1 MNSIPEITGME
12 FMVEN
17 RTNKRRR
24 CYLGGR
30 VVFNER
36 TTTISC
42 TVRNISEFGAKLEF
56 GACPLLPDQVELL
69 LDSDASFA
77 PARIV
82 WRNLN
87 IVGIEFAESQIRN
100 GKAGLAVNML
110 LDAMPIQSY
119 RTH

>member
-1 MNSIPEITGME
+1 
-12 FMVEN
+12 MVEN

-24 CYLGGR
+24 CYLGGK
-30 VVFNER
+30 VIFNDR

-56 GACPLLPDQVELL
+56 GACPLLPDELELL
-69 LDSDASFA
+69 LDSEANYA
-77 PARIV
+77 PAKVV

-87 IVGIEFAESQIRN
+87 VVGIAFEESQIRS
-100 GKAGLAVNML
+100 GKAGLALSML
-110 LDAMPIQSY
+110 LDVMPIQSH